1 MAATKPNQPP
11 AATEPT
17 TPEFRVY
24 PLDPAA
30 LTAEQIAVTFAM
42 TSRSP
47 KPFDEIAAEVSAA
60 QAADFNE
67 RWVVGYGHASVAEHA
82 VLHLAVENISR
93 IAADALEDHRLAS
106 YTEKSSRYQV
116 MNADG
121 FHIPQELE
129 NRPELRQRYIKTC
142 QELFQVYS
150 QLLKDLIDALR
161 ANVAP
166 RPKESDRNYDL
177 RLRRLATDAARSLLP
192 AATLTNVG
200 LTANARSL
208 EHIISKL
215 LSHPLQEIQELGAK
229 LRRQGRSIA
238 PTLIKYATASPYL
251 ADQIPK
257 APFKP
262 PEPDLVIPEGPCRP
276 EAARLIEWD
285 LEAEIKVVAALHQ
298 RRWGGYFQA
307 TRYQLNRNTVG
318 AHAAQEATLSAALA
332 HIGPYD
338 PAPREFEL
346 AQYLFELT
354 MDYGALREYRRHRI
368 QSLFPQPLTAHLGW
382 RVPSLIAEAR
392 LEDQFNSAMTAA
404 TKAWRHLA
412 INLPQL
418 APYLVTHGH
427 HQRMLVQLNARECW
441 HLFQL
446 RTALQAHEAIREP
459 TESMLR
465 QVTRI
470 HPMLFRQI
478 QLRHYPDWWP
488 FNNEE

>member
-1 MAATKPNQPP
+1 MAAIEPNPPPP
-11 AATEPT
+11 AET
-17 TPEFRVY
+17 TAPETRVY
-24 PLDPAA
+24 PLDPAT

-42 TSRSP
+42 TSRKP
-47 KPFDEIAAEVSAA
+47 EPFDQIAAEVSAS
-60 QAADFNE
+60 QAADFHE

-116 MNADG
+116 MTDDG
-121 FHIPQELE
+121 FHMPPELE
-129 NRPELRQRYIKTC
+129 QRPELGQRYQKDC
-142 QELFQVYS
+142 QTLFQAYS
-150 QLLKDLIDALR
+150 RMLADLTSALR
-161 ANVAP
+161 ANVNR
-166 RPKESDRNYDL
+166 RPKETEPNHEL
-177 RLRRLATDAARSLLP
+177 RLRRQATDAARSLLP

-200 LTANARSL
+200 VTANARSL
-208 EHIISKL
+208 EHLISKL
-215 LSHPLQEIQELGAK
+215 LSHPLREIQELGVK
-229 LRRQGRSIA
+229 LRHQGRRIA
-238 PTLIKYATASPYL
+238 PTLIKYAAASPYL

-262 PEPDLVIPEGPCRP
+262 PDPDLIIPDGPARP
-276 EAARLIEWD
+276 EAARLIDYD
-285 LEAEIKVVAALHQ
+285 LEAEIKIIAALQQ
-298 RRWGGYFQA
+298 RRRGGYFQA
-307 TRYQLNRNTVG
+307 TRYQLKRDTYETMV
-318 AHAAQEATLSAALA
+318 ARAAALSEALA
-332 HIGPYD
+332 HLGPHD

-368 QSLFPQPLTAHLGW
+368 QSLFPQHLTAHLGW
-382 RVPSLIAEAR
+382 RVPSLIAEAG
-392 LEDQFNSAMTAA
+392 LENQFNTAMTTA
-404 TKAWRHLA
+404 TKAWRRMALDQ
-412 INLPQL
+412 PEL

-427 HQRMLVQLNARECW
+427 YQRILVQLNARECW

-459 TESMLR
+459 AESMLR
-465 QVTRI
+465 QAARM
-470 HPMLFRQI
+470 HPMLYRQI